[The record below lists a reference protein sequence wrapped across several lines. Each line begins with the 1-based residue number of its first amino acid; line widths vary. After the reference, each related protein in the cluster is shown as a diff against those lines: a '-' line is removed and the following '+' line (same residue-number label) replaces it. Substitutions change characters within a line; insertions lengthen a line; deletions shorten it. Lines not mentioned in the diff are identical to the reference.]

1 MTQQAQLIT
10 PQGEK
15 IVLSPYIYAQVVEML
30 TAIKPARR
38 MTREQ
43 LRAVIR
49 ETRGKY
55 AGGKSMTQAL
65 VRMRAAERARER
77 GQDAEIARRF
87 FKRGAGTNQARVRS
101 G

>member
-1 MTQQAQLIT
+1 MAQQAQLIT

-15 IVLSPYIYAQVVEML
+15 IVLPPYVYVQVIEIL
-30 TAIKPARR
+30 SSDKPARR
-38 MTREQ
+38 MTREE
-43 LRAVIR
+43 LCAAIK

-65 VRMRAAERARER
+65 LQMRAEERARER
-77 GQDAEIARRF
+77 EKDAEIARRF
-87 FKRGAGTNQARVRS
+87 FKRGNGTSQARVRS